1 MKRYPVIVSKGQL
14 LYRSPDCNK
23 TVAVLALHALVIL
36 AFIPLSNFIPKIEQ
50 NQKELK
56 PATPTPVKVVEE
68 AKITSVSR

>member
-23 TVAVLALHALVIL
+23 TVAVLILHALVIL
-36 AFIPLSNFIPKIEQ
+36 AFVPLSSKFSP

-56 PATPTPVKVVEE
+56 PATPPPVKVVEE